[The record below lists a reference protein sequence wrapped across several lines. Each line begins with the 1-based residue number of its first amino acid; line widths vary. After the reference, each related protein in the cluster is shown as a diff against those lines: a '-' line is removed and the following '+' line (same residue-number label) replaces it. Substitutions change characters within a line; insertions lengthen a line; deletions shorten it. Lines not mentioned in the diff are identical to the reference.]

1 MRLSVSNKKKFCG
14 FLLPK
19 TLFVVSATT
28 APLTMVFTIGSD
40 EAFVV
45 DMSAM
50 KIVEGGVESKSGK
63 REIFETQ
70 GIANID
76 LAIQW
81 DYS

>member
-1 MRLSVSNKKKFCG
+1 
-14 FLLPK
+14 
-19 TLFVVSATT
+19 
-28 APLTMVFTIGSD
+28 MVFTIGSD

-81 DYS
+81 DYYS